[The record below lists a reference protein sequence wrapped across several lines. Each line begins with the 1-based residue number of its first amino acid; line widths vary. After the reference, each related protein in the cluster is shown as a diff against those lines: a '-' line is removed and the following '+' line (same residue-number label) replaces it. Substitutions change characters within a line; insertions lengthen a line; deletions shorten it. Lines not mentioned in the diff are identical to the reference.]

1 MARMIQSHD
10 GWVLRDEWTVD
21 DVQMQARDEWKFELT
36 DDESIRVLQRVAQ
49 NYDSDSGITWDAI
62 NAAIKALFGTRRGQI

>member
-62 NAAIKALFGTRRGQI
+62 NAAIKALFGTRRRQA